1 MRPERSREIPSQRST
16 PIGRV
21 SRPFRSHILFYFRFT
36 GLKPCALFSWAF
48 SPQGMTR
55 RFERWS
61 TLLSQF
67 GTDANPGPTTLDR
80 KIYPLCQTSVIT
92 TQLPHHEAPWRV
104 RAVRRALLGGS
115 GGIVLV
121 GKLKRESDV
130 DRIDRIDTIGT
141 TGRFGKIRTTER
153 ASLVWR
159 QRRHSLTGGSLER
172 NRFGQRPSPCIG
184 SDR

>member
-1 MRPERSREIPSQRST
+1 MFNSFPRAEGPWLEERLARLGRKAFQISWRHHVRTNSDVMYWPTSRKRWPEPKC
-16 PIGRV
+16 P
-21 SRPFRSHILFYFRFT
+21 LF
-36 GLKPCALFSWAF
+36 
-48 SPQGMTR
+48 PQI
-55 RFERWS
+55 
-61 TLLSQF
+61 
-67 GTDANPGPTTLDR
+67 GTDANRGPTTLDR
-80 KIYPLCQTSVIT
+80 KFYPLCQTSVIT

-104 RAVRRALLGGS
+104 RAVRSALMGGS

-153 ASLVWR
+153 ACLVWR